1 MIVKRKKTRKIRI
14 IIRYWRRGRRNGNI
28 NIQKLKR
35 IKKDDEKGNSRE
47 EGKITKEKRQKTKHK
62 TIKQKENRSP
72 FRSPMPPS
80 CASFDYIIF

>member
-1 MIVKRKKTRKIRI
+1 MKRKKTRKIRI

-28 NIQKLKR
+28 NIQKLKKE
-35 IKKDDEKGNSRE
+35 KKDDEKGNSRE
-47 EGKITKEKRQKTKHK
+47 EGKIAKEKRRLKTKHK